1 MNNRKIIILD
11 LIEIGLIAA
20 LYVMRYLAGEEL
32 FKHMI
37 GGKRMNGYE
46 NTVPDKGEELKK
58 LSRIAAA
65 IRLFTITGGIGAI
78 LFFYG
83 IHMPE
88 NIILQILI
96 ELATLVSTATTVAGI
111 IFCASNVR
119 YYMEHRVDGMYLIE
133 YTIIIFIVACVL
145 GAGIAL
151 HM

>member
-1 MNNRKIIILD
+1 MD
-11 LIEIGLIAA
+11 
-20 LYVMRYLAGEEL
+20 
-32 FKHMI
+32 
-37 GGKRMNGYE
+37 GYE
-46 NTVPDKGEELKK
+46 NIVRDKGENLKK

-65 IRLFTITGGIGAI
+65 IRLFTILGFIGAI
-78 LFFYG
+78 FFFRG

-88 NIILQILI
+88 NIILQIFI
-96 ELATLVSTATTVAGI
+96 ELATLVSTAMTVAGI

-133 YTIIIFIVACVL
+133 YSIIIFVAACVF

>member
-1 MNNRKIIILD
+1 MK
-11 LIEIGLIAA
+11 
-20 LYVMRYLAGEEL
+20 
-32 FKHMI
+32 
-37 GGKRMNGYE
+37 GYE
-46 NTVPDKGEELKK
+46 NTLTDKGEELRK

-65 IRLFTITGGIGAI
+65 IRMFTISGFIGAI
-78 LFFYG
+78 LFFRG

-111 IFCASNVR
+111 IFCESNVR
-119 YYMEHRVDGMYLIE
+119 YYVERRVDGMYLIE
-133 YTIIIFIVACVL
+133 YTIIIFIAACVL